1 MWNEDMEGVGSW
13 IEASTAAD
21 RTTGGGRA
29 PVVGGSK
36 GTVSNGEGVSRF
48 SNIPSHSGHDQLP

>member
-1 MWNEDMEGVGSW
+1 MEGVGSW

-21 RTTGGGRA
+21 RTTGGGGA